1 MIENRTILIIEDDF
15 FISDMYRLLFMKK
28 GYDVIVA
35 GDGEEGLSKARSTK
49 VDIILLDIMMPKMN
63 GIDVLKAL
71 RNDKSSTKDTPVFL
85 LTNLG
90 QENIIKEAFKI
101 GAQGY
106 LMKANLLPQQVVTQV
121 EDYFAEQAKK

>member
-1 MIENRTILIIEDDF
+1 
-15 FISDMYRLLFMKK
+15 
-28 GYDVIVA
+28 
-35 GDGEEGLSKARSTK
+35 
-49 VDIILLDIMMPKMN
+49 MPKMN

>member
-1 MIENRTILIIEDDF
+1 MVEPKTILIIEDDF

-28 GYDVIVA
+28 GYDVITA

-71 RNDKSSTKDTPVFL
+71 RDPKSNTKNTSVFL

-106 LMKANLLPQQVVTQV
+106 LMKANLLPQQVVSQI
-121 EDYFAEQAKK
+121 EDYFAEQKK